1 MKILILSTSL
11 NPRSRSRLLARRA
24 EEHLEAVGAETCF
37 VDLQELELPFC
48 GADGCYADP
57 QVVALQDRIRE
68 AHAVLVAS
76 PVYNYDVNAACKNVL
91 ELTGDAW
98 EDKVVGFLCAAGG
111 ASSYMSIMGLA
122 NSLMLDFRCVVVPR
136 FVYAT
141 GAAFKDGALA
151 DPEVARRTEELCERL
166 LRLARALSDA

>member
-1 MKILILSTSL
+1 MKVLILSTSL
-11 NPRSRSRLLARRA
+11 NPRSRSRILALRA
-24 EEHLEAVGAETCF
+24 EEHLDASDAETCF

-48 GADGCYADP
+48 GSEGCYADP

-68 AHAVLVAS
+68 AHAVLIAS

-91 ELTGDAW
+91 ELTGEAW
-98 EDKVVGFLCAAGG
+98 EDKIVGLLCAAGG

-141 GAAFKDGALA
+141 GAAFKEGVLA
-151 DPEVARRTEELCERL
+151 DPEVARRTDELCEQV
-166 LRLARALSDA
+166 LRFARALANA